1 MEPPLDSPLLSGLNF
16 DPVPLR
22 ARRDGWTPERQR
34 LFIRV
39 LRETGSVGRACRAA
53 GRTRAGAYRL
63 YRRPDA
69 ESFRRAWDAAA
80 AAARIARVRRPP
92 PGVRP
97 EPRVPE
103 AARPLLAQMSE
114 MRVRARSGSGS
125 WTVSTSSTLSTS
137 GKALDSRGGGFPWRG
152 Q

>member
-1 MEPPLDSPLLSGLNF
+1 VRDF

-34 LFIRV
+34 LFIRI

-63 YRRPDA
+63 HGRADA
-69 ESFRRAWDAAA
+69 ASFRLAWDAAA
-80 AAARIARVRRPP
+80 ASARAARATPP
-92 PGVRP
+92 SPP
-97 EPRVPE
+97 ALLSPCVPE
-103 AARPLLAQMSE
+103 AARPLLEQARE
-114 MRVRARSGSGS
+114 IRVRGRSRTGS

-137 GKALDSRGGGFPWRG
+137 RGPLDAPRRGSVAGAG
-152 Q
+152 